1 MINISNLNR
10 YEIFICAAECGSISG
25 AAKRLFISQPAVS
38 ASIKKLEESLGCTLF
53 IRKSKGIELTESG
66 RQLYTGASTALK
78 SLYETENN
86 LRRRIE
92 INHLRIAASNVL
104 CKYMLMPYLKRFTE
118 KNPAA
123 DVSITCTSS
132 AQAEVLLR
140 ECKIDVALM
149 AKPDDTASLNY
160 YPLGKIRDIFVCTPS
175 YLEKLGNE
183 NVFENGNI
191 MLLNKENVSRMH
203 VDRYCD
209 ENEIVPRHVLE
220 VNDMDLLIEFAKIG
234 IGISCVVKQFV
245 EKELNCGDLVEVKLK
260 ASIPQREAGFL
271 YNKNILPLNMNILKL
286 INSDI
291 TVKSHLDI

>member
-10 YEIFICAAECGSISG
+10 YEVFICAAECGSISG
-25 AAKRLFISQPAVS
+25 AAERLYISQPAVS

-53 IRKSKGIELTESG
+53 IRKSKGVELTGSG
-66 RQLYTGASTALK
+66 RQLYSAASTALT

-86 LRRRIE
+86 LKRCSE
-92 INHLRIAASNVL
+92 INRLRIAASNVL

-118 KNPAA
+118 ENPSA

-132 AQAEVLLR
+132 AQAEALLR

-149 AKPDDTASLNY
+149 AKPDDTSSLNY
-160 YPLGKIRDIFVCTPS
+160 YPLGKIEDIFVCTPA
-175 YLEKLGNE
+175 YLEKFGNE
-183 NVFENGNI
+183 DIFENGNI

-203 VDRYCD
+203 VDSYCT
-209 ENEIVPRHVLE
+209 ENEIIPRHILE

-245 EKELNCGDLVEVKLK
+245 EKELKCGDLVEIKLK
-260 ASIPQREAGFL
+260 TSIPPRETGFL
-271 YNKNILPLNMNILKL
+271 YNKNILPINQNILKL
-286 INSDI
+286 MDI
-291 TVKSHLDI
+291 KSPLL